1 MNIWTNLKFQQI
13 WQNEIINK
21 TLDTPSITAD
31 SQTNETSNEIT
42 IYFRVTY
49 YVNKG
54 CSLIKSCIRKIK
66 SNCKKEQSITF
77 KVLYDVTKIDFFCST
92 KDKMPTLNQSFVVY
106 EFVCPGCNADYV
118 GKNGRTLF
126 ERNVEHA
133 WSDN

>member
-1 MNIWTNLKFQQI
+1 MSRTIRLIFFFRAIVQPILNK
-13 WQNEIINK
+13 EIIN
-21 TLDTPSITAD
+21 
-31 SQTNETSNEIT
+31 
-42 IYFRVTY
+42 
-49 YVNKG
+49 NK
-54 CSLIKSCIRKIK
+54 IKSCIRKIK

-133 WSDN
+133 